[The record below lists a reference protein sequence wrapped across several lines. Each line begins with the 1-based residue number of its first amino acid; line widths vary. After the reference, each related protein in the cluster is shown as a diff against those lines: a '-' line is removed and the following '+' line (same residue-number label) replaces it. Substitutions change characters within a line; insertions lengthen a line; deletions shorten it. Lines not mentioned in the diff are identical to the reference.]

1 MDDQSDRKD
10 IFLLRAIEKELESMA
25 AGLKDGRARSG
36 GQWTHDYILL
46 ELGRATTES
55 CRVVESYD
63 EGAPMPAEVR
73 TAVTSALHA
82 ASNVLG
88 ALAQR

>member
-1 MDDQSDRKD
+1 MDDQSDRKNV
-10 IFLLRAIEKELESMA
+10 FLLRAIEKELDSMA
-25 AGLKDGRARSG
+25 AGIKDGRASSG

-63 EGAPMPAEVR
+63 EGTPMPAEVR
-73 TAVTSALHA
+73 TALASTLHA